1 MKRDYFLFTARIH
14 RQTHTALLT
23 LTTKHI
29 RKLRLDSSQ
38 SLISIEK
45 SEEFS
50 ILQGFLEKLQQIE
63 MYHKTSAIH
72 FTEVAF

>member
-1 MKRDYFLFTARIH
+1 MKLDYFLFTVRV
-14 RQTHTALLT
+14 RTQTHTASLT

-38 SLISIEK
+38 SLLSIEK

-50 ILQGFLEKLQQIE
+50 ILQGFLT
-63 MYHKTSAIH
+63 KTSASRNVSQNLSYS